1 MGGGNQKCQTKTI
14 MQIASVHS
22 GLFEVETKYID
33 LIDGIILQSRAT
45 LYKGPPDLVL
55 HFL

>member
-1 MGGGNQKCQTKTI
+1 

-33 LIDGIILQSRAT
+33 SIDRIIFQSRASF
-45 LYKGPPDLVL
+45 YKGAPDLVL
-55 HFL
+55 HFLESGDLGGKGQLA